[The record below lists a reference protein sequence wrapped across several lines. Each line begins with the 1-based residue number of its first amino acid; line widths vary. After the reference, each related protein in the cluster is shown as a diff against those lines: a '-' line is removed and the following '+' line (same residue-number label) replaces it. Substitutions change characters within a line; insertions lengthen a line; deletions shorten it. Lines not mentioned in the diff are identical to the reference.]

1 MKDVTLNQRE
11 QTRLHVLNTVL
22 EHQLPVSQAAELL
35 GVSERHAWRMLAA
48 YRKEGAS
55 ALAHG
60 NRGRRPRSAISDA
73 EEVAVVQ
80 LANTTYAGANHTHFA
95 ELLRD
100 REGIDLS
107 RRTVHRI
114 LTRAGIPSPR
124 KRRPPRHRVRRE
136 RMPQEGMLVQIDGS
150 FHPWLGD
157 QGPHFTLLLAVDDA
171 TGIVAN
177 AVFRPQE
184 DTRGYFILMEAL
196 IQRWGIPIALYGD
209 RHGVFK
215 FSGKPRHI
223 QPPVEATHFS
233 RALVELGIQQIFA
246 RSPQAKGRVERMAGT
261 FQDRLVTELRLAGA
275 RTIDQANAVLRDFLP
290 RYNAQFAVPAELPEP
305 AYRSW
310 VPQRV
315 LDEILCFKHTRK
327 VARDNTVKYHWR
339 TLQLLPG
346 TERPSYAG
354 VQVEV
359 LEHTDGRLQIRYQG
373 EIIPC
378 RQAPPRPGV
387 LRASH
392 GALAPTPELNL
403 IVKRLGNHRLSQPQ
417 LRQLANLEPEPV
429 EEVPLQSA
437 SSSAETSLPPPRE
450 LTPRQLALWKAVQHA
465 RIQGLALR
473 EIARQI
479 GVSRN
484 TVRKYARALT
494 QPTNRPHNRA
504 SGPLSQQISKRSD

>member
-1 MKDVTLNQRE
+1 MDAAAFDQVYGAFKDVTLNQRE

-22 EHQLPVSQAAELL
+22 EHQLPVCQAAEIM
-35 GVSERHAWRMLAA
+35 GVSDRHVWRMLAA
-48 YRKEGAS
+48 YHKEGAA

-60 NRGRRPRSAISDA
+60 NRGRRPRNAVSDA
-73 EEVAVVQ
+73 EAAAVVQ
-80 LANTTYAGANHTHFA
+80 LASTTYGGANQTHLA

-124 KRRPPRHRVRRE
+124 KRRPPRHRVRRQ

-150 FHPWLGD
+150 FHRWLGE
-157 QGPHFTLLLAVDDA
+157 QGPQFTLLLAVDYA
-171 TGIVAN
+171 TGTVAN
-177 AVFRPQE
+177 AVFRQEE
-184 DTRGYFILMEAL
+184 DTRGYFDLMEGL
-196 IQRWGIPIALYGD
+196 IQRWGVPVALYRD
-209 RHGVFK
+209 RHGVFR

-233 RALVELGIQQIFA
+233 RAVVELGIRQIFA

-261 FQDRLVTELRLAGA
+261 FQDRLVTELRLAGTG
-275 RTIDQANAVLRDFLP
+275 TIDQANTVLRDFLP
-290 RYNAQFAVPAELPEP
+290 RYNAQFAVPAEVAEP
-305 AYRSW
+305 AYRAW
-310 VPQRV
+310 DRQRI
-315 LDEILCFKHTRK
+315 LSEIPCFKHTRK
-327 VARDNTVKYHWR
+327 VARDNTVRYNWR
-339 TLQLLPG
+339 TLQLLPS

-392 GALAPTPELNL
+392 GPWLPLLNSTESWNSWATIVSANPSCDNWPTWSPSRSTM
-403 IVKRLGNHRLSQPQ
+403 ILS
-417 LRQLANLEPEPV
+417 
-429 EEVPLQSA
+429 
-437 SSSAETSLPPPRE
+437 
-450 LTPRQLALWKAVQHA
+450 
-465 RIQGLALR
+465 
-473 EIARQI
+473 
-479 GVSRN
+479 
-484 TVRKYARALT
+484 
-494 QPTNRPHNRA
+494 NRPVAVLKLPFLRDA
-504 SGPLSQQISKRSD
+504 S